1 MIFFG
6 YLIPIAVIII
16 SYIKLYKL
24 VYTEVMAN
32 TYRKRH
38 KNKSKCNQSIGL
50 MKKSNSSAF
59 NENEFNLEHL
69 YNLHKKGM
77 RKSYTKTEIEDD
89 NHSDFKNE
97 AIQCI
102 RFENRRNAIKT
113 YKVTIKS
120 KDFLLKRDI
129 KLAKVILIKVF
140 ALCACW
146 TPYIILVLLAQLCNK
161 NNISTYITPN
171 TTTVSSFFAK
181 SSIISNALIYT
192 LTQKEC
198 SAFYYRF
205 FLFKKNNLPDNVL
218 RRRNAVIF

>member
-16 SYIKLYKL
+16 SYVKLYKL

-32 TYRKRH
+32 NYRKTH
-38 KNKSKCNQSIGL
+38 KSKSSQSIGL
-50 MKKSNSSAF
+50 MKKSNSSVF

-69 YNLHKKGM
+69 YNIYKRGM
-77 RKSYTKTEIEDD
+77 KKSYTKTEIEDE
-89 NHSDFKNE
+89 NPSDCKNE

-120 KDFLLKRDI
+120 KDFLLERDI

-146 TPYIILVLLAQLCNK
+146 TPYVILVLLAQLCNK

-171 TTTVSSFFAK
+171 TTTISSFFAK

-198 SAFYYRF
+198 SAYYYRF
-205 FLFKKNNLPDNVL
+205 FLFKKPNVPGNVL
-218 RRRNAVIF
+218 RRRNAIIF